1 MNMENTQI
9 EKLDKSRYNML
20 IWLTLGFS
28 LFFGETILKEFI
40 YDKNILLF
48 VRLLGLIGIV
58 FFLKSTMM
66 SLKIIKQIKNDSKLK
81 YALNN
86 ELHKL
91 YIFKSFM
98 IGFWT
103 FLTLIIV
110 FMILSFFIEM
120 SLLVALEIIL
130 YFGMLSIFISG
141 LIYNKN

>member
-1 MNMENTQI
+1 MENTQI

-20 IWLTLGFS
+20 IWLTIGFS

-40 YDKNILLF
+40 EDKYILLF
-48 VRLLGLIGIV
+48 VRLLGLIGMA
-58 FFLKSTMM
+58 FFLKSTIM

-81 YALNN
+81 DALNN
-86 ELHKL
+86 ELYKL
-91 YIFKSFM
+91 YILKSFM
-98 IGFWT
+98 IGFLT
-103 FLTLIIV
+103 FLSLIIV

>member
-20 IWLTLGFS
+20 IWMTIGFS

-40 YDKNILLF
+40 DEKNILLI
-48 VRLLGLIGIV
+48 VRFLGLIGMV
-58 FFLKSTMM
+58 FFLKSTMI

-81 YALNN
+81 DALNN
-86 ELHKL
+86 EMHKL
-91 YIFKSFM
+91 YILKSFR
-98 IGFWT
+98 IGFWS

-110 FMILSFFIEM
+110 FMILSFFTETP
-120 SLLVALEIIL
+120 LLVTLEIIL
-130 YFGMLSIFISG
+130 YFGMLSTFISG

>member
-20 IWLTLGFS
+20 IWMTIGFS

-40 YDKNILLF
+40 DEKKILLI
-48 VRLLGLIGIV
+48 VRFLGLFGMV
-58 FFLKSTMM
+58 FFLKSTMI

-81 YALNN
+81 DALNN
-86 ELHKL
+86 EMHKL
-91 YIFKSFM
+91 YIFKSFR
-98 IGFWT
+98 IGFWS

-110 FMILSFFIEM
+110 FMILSFFTEIP
-120 SLLVALEIIL
+120 LLVTLEIIL
-130 YFGMLSIFISG
+130 YFGVLSTIISG